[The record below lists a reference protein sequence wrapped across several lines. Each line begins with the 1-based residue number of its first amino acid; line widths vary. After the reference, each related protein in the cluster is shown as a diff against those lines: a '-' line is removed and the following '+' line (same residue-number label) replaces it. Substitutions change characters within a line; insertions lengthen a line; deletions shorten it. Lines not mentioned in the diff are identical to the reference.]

1 MINNELKLSDLNDS
15 QLLIVERYVGEST
28 KHNYLKVI
36 DVISKYDFL
45 MQDPQIYNCK
55 EKIKI
60 SLAIEEKMKF
70 NLRSVIES
78 IGEDAYEDWD
88 NQVYDD
94 LMSQPE
100 TEAFLNKLKQV
111 FNAYPVYY
119 SGHNVEIDVWPVDKI

>member
-15 QLLIVERYVGEST
+15 QLLIVERYIGEST
-28 KHNYLKVI
+28 KHNYLKSI
-36 DVISKYDFL
+36 DVMSKYDFL

-60 SLAIEEKMKF
+60 FLAIEEKMKF

-111 FNAYPVYY
+111 FNAHPVYY